1 MSYNPKRNQA
11 AEGQLKITSVK
22 TTEDVV
28 DSNNFNLSGQQITWN
43 DPSNPQWY
51 EQFIKVMNAALP
63 ANGVFGKPA
72 KKATI
77 NGVPHEQY
85 RFNGINT
92 DIPKYS
98 FQKTVEGQSL
108 PFEVVST
115 DIEESK
121 LIEEIPI
128 VGNSFACLYKNDGQ
142 GPASTNTGFFTTF
155 KQGFIDEGQFS
166 VQNPSSNQKID
177 IDATDINDKDV
188 WLFKLD
194 ENGRETEYWTKV
206 ASVEG
211 NNVIYNSLNKNIRNL
226 YSVLTRVN
234 DRISLIFSDGVFGD
248 LPKGR
253 FKVVYRTSANKR
265 YTIKPSEMSNIQI
278 SIPYLSAVGVPET
291 LSLTMQ
297 LKYTVSNS
305 ALSETNASI
314 KANAPS
320 TYYTQ
325 NRMVTAEDY
334 NVAPLAVSQEIVKVK
349 TVNRNA
355 SGISRYFDLIDST
368 GKYSSTNLFGNDGVV
383 YKETANLKTNFNFV
397 TTTDIEQAITN
408 TIEPIIR
415 DRKVYNYY
423 LENFTKILAADLGVE
438 WTSSTQDTNRSTGY
452 INDANGTRF
461 KVAGFTANN
470 LRFLEAGTL
479 VKFVAPT
486 GFHFMTTNKNNLMSG
501 TANHPG
507 AVDYIWTKVISV
519 SGDGTVVGSTGLG
532 PIVLNDL
539 IPTGAI
545 VQEVRPKL
553 ANVITDA
560 VKTQIVDQA
569 FATNTFGLRYD
580 VETRQWR
587 IITEANLDS
596 VSNFSTGKTGDSS
609 NQNLDAS
616 WIMYFKTDGER
627 YDITYRTMRY
637 VFESDKEIKFY
648 YDSTDKIY
656 DNKTGKVI
664 KDKIEVLNINNKP
677 DVSDP
682 FTVSYDWEVVKEYR
696 DAEGYV
702 DSKRIE
708 VSFFDADDDGIID
721 NPQGFDDI
729 VDESTN
735 PETKY
740 VFQKKYT
747 TSDGVEDY
755 RYVDNTVEGIQ
766 VKANIGA
773 IGAYSAYNAGQVFF
787 TMDTELFHK
796 LDATKK
802 NLSIIKDYRGYIGR
816 AGLKFRYLHSADYN
830 QRLDP
835 AASNIM
841 DCYLLTRTYDIA
853 YRQWLQGDL
862 TTEPLPPSSDSMYR
876 AYGEELDKIKS
887 ISDEIIYHPVK
898 YKALFGTTA
907 ETSLQATFKVV
918 TNPDIVVNNNDIKSR
933 VIEAINTYFSLE
945 NWEFGESFYFSE
957 LSTYI
962 MNQMAPD
969 IVSIVIVP
977 NEQSQSF
984 GSLYEIKSESNEIFI
999 SSATVENVEII
1010 DAITAGRLR
1019 ATGNVVTASQE
1030 TINTGVTST
1039 ASVPS
1044 TGAMTTTS
1052 SSSSSSRSSSS

>member
-1 MSYNPKRNQA
+1 
-11 AEGQLKITSVK
+11 
-22 TTEDVV
+22 
-28 DSNNFNLSGQQITWN
+28 
-43 DPSNPQWY
+43 
-51 EQFIKVMNAALP
+51 
-63 ANGVFGKPA
+63 
-72 KKATI
+72 
-77 NGVPHEQY
+77 
-85 RFNGINT
+85 
-92 DIPKYS
+92 
-98 FQKTVEGQSL
+98 
-108 PFEVVST
+108 
-115 DIEESK
+115 
-121 LIEEIPI
+121 
-128 VGNSFACLYKNDGQ
+128 
-142 GPASTNTGFFTTF
+142 
-155 KQGFIDEGQFS
+155 
-166 VQNPSSNQKID
+166 
-177 IDATDINDKDV
+177 
-188 WLFKLD
+188 
-194 ENGRETEYWTKV
+194 
-206 ASVEG
+206 
-211 NNVIYNSLNKNIRNL
+211 
-226 YSVLTRVN
+226 
-234 DRISLIFSDGVFGD
+234 
-248 LPKGR
+248 
-253 FKVVYRTSANKR
+253 
-265 YTIKPSEMSNIQI
+265 MSNIQI

-560 VKTQIVDQA
+560 VKTQIVDPTL
-569 FATNTFGLRYD
+569 ATNTFGLRYD

-664 KDKIEVLNINNKP
+664 KDKIEVLI
-677 DVSDP
+677 
-682 FTVSYDWEVVKEYR
+682 
-696 DAEGYV
+696 
-702 DSKRIE
+702 
-708 VSFFDADDDGIID
+708 
-721 NPQGFDDI
+721 
-729 VDESTN
+729 
-735 PETKY
+735 
-740 VFQKKYT
+740 
-747 TSDGVEDY
+747 
-755 RYVDNTVEGIQ
+755 
-766 VKANIGA
+766 
-773 IGAYSAYNAGQVFF
+773 
-787 TMDTELFHK
+787 
-796 LDATKK
+796 
-802 NLSIIKDYRGYIGR
+802 
-816 AGLKFRYLHSADYN
+816 
-830 QRLDP
+830 
-835 AASNIM
+835 
-841 DCYLLTRTYDIA
+841 
-853 YRQWLQGDL
+853 
-862 TTEPLPPSSDSMYR
+862 
-876 AYGEELDKIKS
+876 
-887 ISDEIIYHPVK
+887 
-898 YKALFGTTA
+898 
-907 ETSLQATFKVV
+907 
-918 TNPDIVVNNNDIKSR
+918 
-933 VIEAINTYFSLE
+933 
-945 NWEFGESFYFSE
+945 
-957 LSTYI
+957 
-962 MNQMAPD
+962 
-969 IVSIVIVP
+969 
-977 NEQSQSF
+977 
-984 GSLYEIKSESNEIFI
+984 
-999 SSATVENVEII
+999 
-1010 DAITAGRLR
+1010 
-1019 ATGNVVTASQE
+1019 
-1030 TINTGVTST
+1030 
-1039 ASVPS
+1039 
-1044 TGAMTTTS
+1044 
-1052 SSSSSSRSSSS
+1052 